1 LVVVRPDVF
10 ALDLTLILYQR
21 FYVNLVIRY
30 LNTWEHAEM
39 SMTDPIADMLTRIR
53 NANIARHEST
63 MVPASRLKEDIA
75 RILQEE
81 GYIKSYKYLEDQK
94 QGMLL
99 ISLKYSG
106 SGRERIISQLKR
118 ISKPGRRVYV
128 SKTSLPRVLNGM
140 GTAIVSTSRGVM
152 TASQCRRA
160 GVGGEIVCHV
170 W

>member
-1 LVVVRPDVF
+1 
-10 ALDLTLILYQR
+10 
-21 FYVNLVIRY
+21 
-30 LNTWEHAEM
+30 M

-53 NANIARHEST
+53 NANIARHDTT
-63 MVPASRLKEDIA
+63 MIPASRLKENVA
-75 RILQEE
+75 RILQDE

-106 SGRERIISQLKR
+106 GKERVISGIRR

-128 SKTSLPRVLNGM
+128 DKTDLPRVLNGL

-152 TASQCRRA
+152 TAAQCRRA
-160 GVGGEIVCHV
+160 GVGGEIICHV

>member
-1 LVVVRPDVF
+1 
-10 ALDLTLILYQR
+10 
-21 FYVNLVIRY
+21 
-30 LNTWEHAEM
+30 M

-53 NANIARHEST
+53 NANIARHDTT
-63 MVPASRLKEDIA
+63 MIPASRLKEDVA
-75 RILQEE
+75 RILQDE

-106 SGRERIISQLKR
+106 GKERVISGIRR

-128 SKTSLPRVLNGM
+128 DKTDLPRVLNGL

-152 TASQCRRA
+152 TAAQCRRA
-160 GVGGEIVCHV
+160 GVGGEVICHV